1 MIPNQELEGIDNNFQ
16 VPIWVQKCEYVLNC
30 KLSILFNSTE
40 QIMENSEIVF
50 VLQ

>member
-16 VPIWVQKCEYVLNC
+16 VAIWVHMCEYVLNC
-30 KLSILFNSTE
+30 KLSILFNWTE
-40 QIMENSEIVF
+40 HIMENSEIVF